1 VTTTAKAERRRE
13 MPAPSPDRRRVAIFG
28 GELVGIGKE
37 AATRWV
43 DDACYRLGASLAFYA
58 VFSIFP
64 LALLAV
70 TVVGFLL
77 GDDDTV
83 RSKVLA
89 WFSNASSPQF
99 RDLLDQTLQSMQTH
113 RTARGLG
120 AVVGIVTLLIGASG
134 VFSELQTSL
143 NTIWRVKAPETRGF
157 WSTVLQAAKDKALSF
172 AVVGVAAVALLASLA
187 AGTLLSAIGSE
198 TSRVTGGSI
207 VWHLLEMAGSFALLT
222 LFLAAIFR
230 MIPQMSVRWSDV
242 VGGAALTALLFVAL
256 KSLLAWYLA
265 NLGSYAAYGAVGAV
279 LGLLMWI
286 YLASL
291 ILFFGAEFTRVYAER
306 FGSVAAS
313 KPRTA
318 DAHD

>member
-1 VTTTAKAERRRE
+1 VANTSKVGNR
-13 MPAPSPDRRRVAIFG
+13 PADPGSKGHAAFRGFASDLAG
-28 GELVGIGKE
+28 LVKE
-37 AATRWV
+37 SGSRWV
-43 DDACYRLGASLAFYA
+43 DDSCYRLGASLAFYA

-83 RSKVLA
+83 RQKVLA
-89 WFSNASSPQF
+89 WFSSASSPQF

-120 AVVGIVTLLIGASG
+120 AIVGIVTLLLGASG
-134 VFSELQTSL
+134 VFSELETSL
-143 NTIWRVKAPETRGF
+143 NTIWRVKAPASHGF
-157 WSTVLQAAKDKALSF
+157 WSTIVQAVKDKAISF
-172 AVVGVAAVALLASLA
+172 AVVGGAAVALLASLA
-187 AGTLLSAIGSE
+187 GGTLLHVVGNE
-198 TSRVTGGSI
+198 TSHILGGTI
-207 VWHLLEMAGSFALLT
+207 LWHLLELGGSFVLLT

-230 MIPQMSVRWSDV
+230 EVPQMPVRWSDV
-242 VGGAALTALLFVAL
+242 MGGGAVTALLFVAL
-256 KSLLAWYLA
+256 KSLLAWYLG

-306 FGSVAAS
+306 FGSVAAA
-313 KPRTA
+313 KAQAP
-318 DAHD
+318 DAHE